1 MDMTA
6 PRHTA
11 RIVSLRSCRVLCCAL
26 LLVSTAFGAPVAQ
39 AAEGTALDAVQLAAL
54 ADQQR
59 IDRETRAFDS
69 PLLIRLR
76 AGIAPTWPG
85 PRGAPPFTERRTC
98 PALTPR
104 ANFALVPPFC

>member
-1 MDMTA
+1 MTA

-11 RIVSLRSCRVLCCAL
+11 HVVSFRSCLTLCTAL
-26 LLVSTAFGAPVAQ
+26 LLVSTSLNAPVAQ
-39 AAEGTALDAVQLAAL
+39 AAEDTTLNSAQLSTL

-59 IDRETRAFDS
+59 IDRETGAFDS

-76 AGIAPTWPG
+76 ARVSPNWPG

-98 PALTPR
+98 PVLRPVE
-104 ANFALVPPFC
+104 NFAFVPPFC